1 MSGTAK
7 SRHSRRSILAGLAVG
22 GAGVGAAAMAFGGGR
37 LAPLVA
43 DSESW
48 WVAPPVDLQTANAS
62 AWLAN
67 VGEIFEFSGP
77 EDGGDYRLVEVT
89 PMQSAGDRPFDVSR
103 QRAFAAVFEAS
114 GTSVAQGNRT
124 YTVKNGGQ
132 SLELFFAIA
141 DPATGTRLVAVFN

>member
-7 SRHSRRSILAGLAVG
+7 SRHSRRSILAGLAAG
-22 GAGVGAAAMAFGGGR
+22 GAGMGAAAMAFGGR
-37 LAPLVA
+37 SLAPLMA
-43 DSESW
+43 DAESW

-62 AWLAN
+62 AWFAKL
-67 VGEIFEFSGP
+67 GELFEISGP
-77 EDGGDYRLVEVT
+77 EDGGDYRLVAVS
-89 PMQSAGDRPFDVSR
+89 PMLSVGERPDDVSR

-114 GTSVAQGNRT
+114 GSSVAQGNRT